1 MKRLIFV
8 LHLLEFVLFYA
19 REVLLSNLRVAY
31 DAITP
36 DHHARPGI
44 VAIPLR
50 AESDLEILLLANLI
64 SMTPGTLS
72 LDVSTDRTTL
82 YVHAMFLDDPEAT
95 RREIIEKMEGRV
107 LRLLRG

>member
-1 MKRLIFV
+1 MKRLMFV
-8 LHLLEFVLFYA
+8 LYFLEFVLFYA
-19 REVLLSNLRVAY
+19 REVMLSNLRVAY

-36 DHHARPGI
+36 NHHARPGI

-50 AESDLEILLLANLI
+50 VQSDLEILLLANLI

-72 LDVSTDRTTL
+72 MDISTDRSTL
-82 YVHAMFLDDPEAT
+82 YVHAMFLDDPEEM
-95 RREIIEKMEGRV
+95 RREIIEKIEGRV